1 MERAAGQTSM
11 NFCYCTL
18 AVGAKYQ
25 QLAQVFLDTLVK
37 YTDDH
42 CVVVTD
48 SKSTINRSDQI
59 MQFDVGTYSGHP
71 INLKWL
77 PYYHALKQGHET
89 ICFVDVDSTVNEDY
103 DKQSIIDVTQDG
115 FGCNWFLRYNEHFE
129 SRRRGAIN
137 KLKALITEQD
147 TYPILCP
154 VECFMML
161 HGDKNRSV
169 AFVNEWSRLQQQIA
183 DQKLYARE
191 VCHEI
196 GLAASRTNM
205 PVYKYRGGRS
215 VYLKNFQHYGG
226 GAKKTMMK
234 HAGS

>member
-1 MERAAGQTSM
+1 M

-18 AVGAKYQ
+18 AVGRRYQ
-25 QLAQVFLDTLVK
+25 QLARVFLDTLVK
-37 YTDDH
+37 HTEDP

-48 SKSTINRSDQI
+48 SKQTLNSSSQI
-59 MQFDVGTYSGHP
+59 DQFDVGVYNGHP

-77 PYYHALKQGHET
+77 PYYHALKRGHET
-89 ICFVDVDSTVNEDY
+89 VCYKEVDSTVNQDY
-103 DKQSIIDVTQDG
+103 DRQSIVDATRDG
-115 FGCNWFLRYNEHFE
+115 FGCNWYLSYNEKIE
-129 SRRRGAIN
+129 SRRRGAK
-137 KLKALITEQD
+137 KLKALINQQD

-196 GLAASRTNM
+196 GLAAKRTNM